1 MEHQNH
7 PNGEQ
12 PSVNQPPAQP
22 PVCQQPPAQPPVYQQ
37 PPAQPPV
44 YQKPP
49 VHPPVYQQPPMQ
61 PPVYQQPLIYQQVP
75 VYQQPPAS
83 QQPKRPLFAAEKR
96 DMIYALLLAIVS
108 IVCAD
113 VFLWSGIGLG
123 GSICTIAL
131 FILSMCYSWRY
142 KRRFTG
148 YAAFCA
154 IGYCAGAISFTFS
167 DDAFVK
173 VQVLIS
179 MMVLATIVLLEMFDL
194 RYFESGGFRA
204 IGDVFYAA
212 FGLTFGRIGDGFYG
226 LFHRK
231 ETDGTMRKRNTGRVL
246 LGIACAIPVMLIV
259 IPLLAASDAAFE
271 GLIEFLTFERIWE
284 LIGATLLGLF
294 LCVLLF
300 GQMFRVSRL
309 APVKPQQKDKRG
321 VESVALCAFEAVIAL
336 VYVLYLFSQLAYFFS
351 AFSGLLPKSYTVA
364 QYARRGFF
372 EMTIICGINLLIV
385 FLVLLLAKRK
395 DRVAPK
401 GERILSVFLCLF
413 SLVLIATAL
422 SKMMLYIDSF
432 GMTRLRILTSVF
444 MVFLAVLFLAVIA
457 HLLVPKVPYM
467 KIAVVAATLLVL
479 ATCYADVDRL
489 IASYNVSAY
498 QTGKLEEID
507 TDTLEELS
515 SDAAI
520 PYIMKLANDA
530 DLSVRYDVQE
540 LLHWEMV
547 EHGIEATAS
556 GTFEIENYDWRSF
569 NLPEFRARQ
578 LLWENRE
585 EIWLDWLENEWD

>member
-1 MEHQNH
+1 
-7 PNGEQ
+7 
-12 PSVNQPPAQP
+12 
-22 PVCQQPPAQPPVYQQ
+22 
-37 PPAQPPV
+37 
-44 YQKPP
+44 
-49 VHPPVYQQPPMQ
+49 
-61 PPVYQQPLIYQQVP
+61 
-75 VYQQPPAS
+75 
-83 QQPKRPLFAAEKR
+83 
-96 DMIYALLLAIVS
+96 
-108 IVCAD
+108 
-113 VFLWSGIGLG
+113 
-123 GSICTIAL
+123 
-131 FILSMCYSWRY
+131 
-142 KRRFTG
+142 
-148 YAAFCA
+148 
-154 IGYCAGAISFTFS
+154 
-167 DDAFVK
+167 
-173 VQVLIS
+173 
-179 MMVLATIVLLEMFDL
+179 
-194 RYFESGGFRA
+194 
-204 IGDVFYAA
+204 
-212 FGLTFGRIGDGFYG
+212 
-226 LFHRK
+226 
-231 ETDGTMRKRNTGRVL
+231 MRKRKTGRVL
-246 LGIACAIPVMLIV
+246 LGIACAIPVLLIV

-300 GQMFRVSRL
+300 GQMFSVRRIERVKS
-309 APVKPQQKDKRG
+309 QQTDKRG

-467 KIAVVAATLLVL
+467 KIAVVAATVLVL